1 MTNPQ
6 NSGQEPEPRSRSR
19 WRTLLRVGLALGSL
33 ALVGVAIGAWWA
45 WRFIQEELAPLVADN
60 LSETFDRPV
69 EVGPIEGISFTSLK
83 IGESS
88 VPPTETDPDRLTIPA
103 VEVRFNP
110 LELLWDRVLSLDVIL
125 DRPEIYIEQDEGG
138 LWIATT
144 IKQKEDEPEPFIKI
158 ELDTL
163 QFREGTLRLAPYVD
177 AEAEEPAATDIPP
190 GVEIVPETEEGAET
204 TDEPTA
210 SETRISP
217 IIAITN
223 LNGDVTFRNDNQLI
237 SFDVAGQPDSG
248 GNLDIEGRANLEEGE
263 VLLQVNSED
272 LQAADIGLLLPLPL
286 KLNAGL
292 LTSDLSVQLPILRGD
307 DEKPGEETDRNTDSE
322 AESDRTETNQPETNQ
337 PETNQPETDQPE
349 ADEPEPFLA
358 NLFLNGTV
366 QFQNATARLEAL
378 PKPFTQANGSLR
390 FRGQNL
396 FFQTVQAR
404 YGEIDARVSG
414 GLNFLEG
421 YDLTIRAPEVTAT
434 NLLNTFDVD
443 ESTLPI
449 ELDGVFESELKVSGE
464 IDSPVLT
471 GVAQNTEL
479 VQVDRVF
486 FDTASTRFVISPDG
500 ITFDDIVATP
510 AEGGAITGT
519 GVVEFGDDGGL
530 VFDLQADDLP
540 GDAIAQAYGSN
551 QETFTVGRVDA
562 TAQVFGSLGDVSNL
576 QTIVQWQAPQATYPG
591 RGRVAI
597 TGDVIRF
604 QDTVLLVAGGIVRG
618 EGLISQ
624 GRWLA
629 NVEGSGIELSQFS
642 PDQRGLAG
650 GRFQLSGRLD
660 DLSLAGIQAEGEVA
674 FSEGISLITEPLT
687 ASIRWLGDRLQIVQ
701 ASAPGFSLDGFVGVR
716 LEGEGAPGVSNL
728 DLNLA
733 LQNYSLA
740 ELPVAIPQTIQLAG
754 TVDFNGQIRGT
765 PESPNVTGRLGLY
778 DFAVNQL
785 AFEPVLTGDVRFN
798 NQGLNLDLAG
808 TQDQIAVVLDSQ
820 YRPVS
825 FLIRQGE
832 TIAEGRGQGD
842 RLLATLQNFP
852 LQVLNLAPAADLG
865 LGAVAGRLDGSF
877 DINLADLSNPQVMGE
892 FAITQPSIDYISA
905 DFLTGRFRYFDGVAV
920 LDEGELRRGGSR
932 YLLSG
937 NFNPAAQQQFQGKII
952 AAPGRVEDIFA
963 ALRWF
968 ELTDLARGIGV
979 PSYGSSTDVMTIE
992 VGIPDAT
999 LLNQLRRYSEI
1010 VTLRNQQVAAREEA
1024 SFLPDLATLQGEFT
1038 GEVNLAYSTDAG
1050 PSVSFDLSGQDWVWG
1065 DYQVNQVIAQ
1075 GGFENGILTL
1085 RPVQFKTDDSFLR
1098 FTGQVGG
1105 EEQSGQLL
1113 AQNISVEALQ
1123 ELFKLPLDVQGGVLN
1138 ANAFLSGSVG
1148 NPQLIGEILLT
1159 DVMLNNVTAPPIR
1172 TLFGYS
1178 NARLKVDSDV
1188 VNDED
1193 DVFAFNANI
1202 PYRLPFMTVAP
1213 DGNDFSVNL
1222 NIRNNGLA
1230 LISLF
1235 TDQVAWG
1242 GGEGDVQ
1249 LQASGSID
1257 TSSNQQPQVDLTA
1270 TGRATFTNAQ
1280 FSAKALPEDITNV
1293 NGTVLFNG
1301 DRIQVESLQ
1310 GEFSDGQ
1317 VNVQGTLPIL
1327 LPLNAD
1333 DPREAAPLTIA
1344 LQNVDLKFNN
1354 LYDGGVNGQVIIRG
1368 TALAPLIGG
1377 DIVLQNGQVLIP
1389 DAAQAP
1395 PTGTTPTASEFNAGI
1410 VTPPEFD
1417 NLRLVLGD
1425 RLRVTKDPLLS
1436 FLVRGNL
1443 LINGTQ
1449 DDLRPEGVVYIESGQ
1464 VNLFTT
1470 QFYLDRDYE
1479 NVAEFSPSRGL
1490 DPYLDVR
1497 LVTSVPEITRAPM
1510 AQVSPLTT
1518 SEIAETPAFEY
1529 GALQTIRVE
1538 ASVMGPASQIYNNL
1552 ELTSSPRRS
1561 EAEIVAL
1568 LGGNFASTL
1577 GQGGAAAL
1585 ANIAGATILTG
1596 LQNFISD
1603 TTGLTDFRLY
1613 PTNVISE
1620 DERTSALALAAELGF
1635 DITNN
1640 LSVSVLQL
1648 LTVEDPTRFSLR
1660 YRLNDEFTLR
1670 GSTDTEG
1677 NSQVILEFQ
1686 TRF

>member
-6 NSGQEPEPRSRSR
+6 NSGQQPEPRSRSR

-69 EVGPIEGISFTSLK
+69 EVGPIEGVSFTSLN

-88 VPPTETDPDRLTIPA
+88 VPPTETDPDRLIIPA
-103 VEVRFNP
+103 IEVRFNP

-144 IKQKEDEPEPFIKI
+144 IQQKEDEPEPFIKI

-163 QFREGTLRLAPYVD
+163 QFREGTLRLAPYVEVEAD
-177 AEAEEPAATDIPP
+177 EADEPAEADIPP

-210 SETRISP
+210 SETAISP
-217 IIAITN
+217 VIAITN

-237 SFDVAGQPDSG
+237 SFDIAGLPDSG
-248 GNLDIEGRANLEEGE
+248 GNLSIEGRANLEDRE
-263 VLLQVNSED
+263 VLLQVDSEEV
-272 LQAADIGLLLPLPL
+272 QAADIGLLLPLPL

-292 LTSDLSVQLPILRGD
+292 LTSDLTVQLPILQGD
-307 DEKPGEETDRNTDSE
+307 DEDPGEETDSDADNTPEDDQTQ
-322 AESDRTETNQPETNQ
+322 ANQDQDDRTQT
-337 PETNQPETDQPE
+337 
-349 ADEPEPFLA
+349 EPGDPGPDPFLA

-378 PKPFTQANGSLR
+378 PKPFTQGNGRLR
-390 FRGQNL
+390 FQGQNL
-396 FFQTVQAR
+396 FFQNIQAR

-434 NLLNTFDVD
+434 ALLNTFDVD

-449 ELDGVFESELKVSGE
+449 ELDGVFQSELKVSGA

-471 GVAQNTEL
+471 GVAENTEL
-479 VQVDRVF
+479 VQVDRVL
-486 FDTASTRFVISPDG
+486 FDTTSTRFVITPEG
-500 ITFDDIVATP
+500 ITFEDIAAIP
-510 AEGGAITGT
+510 ADGGQITGT
-519 GVVEFGDDGGL
+519 GVVQFGEDGGL
-530 VFDLQADDLP
+530 VFDLDAENLP

-551 QETFTVGRVDA
+551 QENFTVGRVDA
-562 TAQVFGSLGDVSNL
+562 TAQVFGSLGDVSSL
-576 QTIVQWQAPQATYPG
+576 QTVVQWQAPQATYPG

-629 NVEGSGIELSQFS
+629 DIEGSGIELSQFS

-650 GRFQLSGRLD
+650 GRFQLSGSLD

-740 ELPVAIPQTIQLAG
+740 ELPVATPETVRLAG

-832 TIAEGRGQGD
+832 TVAEGRGQGD

-852 LQVLNLAPAADLG
+852 LEVLNLAPAADLG

-968 ELTDLARGIGV
+968 ELTDLTRGIGV
-979 PSYGSSTDVMTIE
+979 PTYGSSTDVVTIE

-1010 VTLRNQQVAAREEA
+1010 VALRNQQIAARENG
-1024 SFLPDLATLQGEFT
+1024 SFLPDLATLQGAFT
-1038 GEVNLAYSTDAG
+1038 GEVNIAYSTDAG
-1050 PSVSFDLSGQDWVWG
+1050 PAVSFDLSGQDWVWG

-1123 ELFKLPLDVQGGVLN
+1123 ELFRLPLDVQGGVLN
-1138 ANAFLSGSVG
+1138 ANAFLSGSIG
-1148 NPQLIGEILLT
+1148 NPQLIGEILLN
-1159 DVMLNNVTAPPIR
+1159 DVMLNNVTAPPVR

-1213 DGNDFSVNL
+1213 DSNDFSVNL

-1235 TDQVAWG
+1235 TDQVAWA

-1249 LQASGSID
+1249 LQAIGSID
-1257 TSSNQQPQVDLTA
+1257 TSPNQEPQVDLTA

-1327 LPLNAD
+1327 IPLNAD
-1333 DPREAAPLTIA
+1333 NPNEAAPLNIA
-1344 LQNVDLKFNN
+1344 LQNVDLQFNN
-1354 LYDGGVNGQVIIRG
+1354 LYDGGVDGQVSIRG

-1377 DIVLQNGQVLIP
+1377 DIVLRDGEVLIP

-1395 PTGTTPTASEFNAGI
+1395 PTGTTTTSEFNPGI
-1410 VTPPEFD
+1410 VTPPEFED
-1417 NLRLVLGD
+1417 LRLVLGD
-1425 RLRVTKDPLLS
+1425 RLRVTKEPLLS
-1436 FLVRGNL
+1436 FLVRGDL

-1449 DDLRPEGVVYIESGQ
+1449 DDLRPEGVIYIESGQ

-1635 DITNN
+1635 DITDN